1 MSEQQNSQSVPEVPG
16 SPDFLRAQKRGH
28 GVRRLNRRPLLLVG
42 AVMSL
47 AILGVTYTFYQRS
60 VSHSAPASNDASI
73 GPLQTKA
80 LPPVKPDGDMLTPP
94 VAPDT
99 EVLPTVTA
107 EPEQKT
113 APIQTSATEPP
124 EDPDLQRHR
133 LFLQQVEDRRL
144 ARYAEAL
151 DADGKVQLTDR
162 GNSHNSL
169 GQGSEPRQPASSGS
183 ADEAAISG
191 DEAGSESSYGH
202 SHSSDTG
209 NGSSMVAENRQVE
222 KRAFLS
228 NSAEADNYLQ
238 RQRTSAIAPS
248 LEIKAG
254 TVIPGVM
261 ISGINS
267 DLPGTIIGQVR
278 QDVYDSATGG
288 NLLVPAG
295 AKLIGTYDSGI
306 TLGQSRALV
315 VWQRIIYPDS
325 SSLSLA
331 NMPGTDVGGY
341 AGFHDKVN
349 NHYMRIFGNALLLSA
364 FSAGVQLSQPQASK
378 GENVSASQTITGALG
393 QQLGELGIQMA
404 QRNMNIQPTL
414 EIRPGYRFNVMV
426 TKDIILP
433 PWQGH
438 PLSPAR

>member
-1 MSEQQNSQSVPEVPG
+1 LSETQNNQAAQELPG
-16 SPDFLRAQKRGH
+16 TPDFLSGQKRGQ

-42 AVMSL
+42 VVMSL

-60 VSHSAPASNDASI
+60 EANAKLATNETEN
-73 GPLQTKA
+73 GPIQSKA
-80 LPPVKPDGDMLTPP
+80 LPPVKPDGDMLAPP
-94 VAPDT
+94 VAPET
-99 EVLPTVTA
+99 EVLPATTA
-107 EPEQKT
+107 ESEPKT
-113 APIQTSATEPP
+113 VPLPVIATEPLP
-124 EDPDLQRHR
+124 DPDVERHR

-151 DADGKVQLTDR
+151 DADGKVQITDR
-162 GNSHNSL
+162 ANSHHNQ
-169 GQGSEPRQPASSGS
+169 GQGTEPGQPTQAVS
-183 ADEAAISG
+183 ADEAALSSG
-191 DEAGSESSYGH
+191 EAGDQSPYGR
-202 SHSSDTG
+202 SRGADTG
-209 NGSSMVAENRQVE
+209 NGATMVAENRQAE

-238 RQRTSAIAPS
+238 RQRTNAIAPS

-331 NMPGTDVGGY
+331 NMPGTDMGGY

-349 NHYMRIFGNALLLSA
+349 NHYMRIFGNALMLSA

-378 GENVSASQTITGALG
+378 GENVTASQTITGALG
-393 QQLGELGIQMA
+393 QQLGELGIQTA

-414 EIRPGYRFNVMV
+414 EIRPGYRFNIMV

-438 PLSPAR
+438 PLAAVR